1 MIEYLGDFRLLN
13 ILIVSLV
20 IWPFK
25 ARLPPRASEASACK
39 GRGHRG
45 QALIVSAKLT
55 DCAHMRVMGAL
66 CAHISA

>member
-1 MIEYLGDFRLLN
+1 M
-13 ILIVSLV
+13 S
-20 IWPFK
+20 K
-25 ARLPPRASEASACK
+25 ARLSPRASEASAYKGRVHKGNLGFPIASAHK